1 MVVERVRP
9 VLRDFLNVTC
19 REICVFRLASFIIKS
34 SEINKLLSPP
44 RDAPLKFFFQLTIH
58 PTDDF
63 ICGLIEACLRGNQ
76 HLNR

>member
-1 MVVERVRP
+1 MVAERVRTAFG
-9 VLRDFLNVTC
+9 DFLDVTC
-19 REICVFRLASFIIKS
+19 REICVFRFASFIIKS
-34 SEINKLLSPP
+34 SEINKLLSSP
-44 RDAPLKFFFQLTIH
+44 RDAPLKFFFQLTIQ